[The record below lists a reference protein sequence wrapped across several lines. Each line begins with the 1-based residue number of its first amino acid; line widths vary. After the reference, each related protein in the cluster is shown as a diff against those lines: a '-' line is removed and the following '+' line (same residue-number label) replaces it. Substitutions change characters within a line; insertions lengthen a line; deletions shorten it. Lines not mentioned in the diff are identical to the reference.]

1 MLTDTVSRASTAS
14 KITVLRIHG
23 SLRVSTDPE
32 SIRVP
37 SPLEFVAR
45 RRRLRY
51 GVPGPN
57 AQSITPTCFAPM
69 RSLRPTLRVAR
80 PFVAAT
86 HTTKP
91 PYPLWY
97 VYLCLI
103 SMS

>member
-1 MLTDTVSRASTAS
+1 MLTDIVSRASTAS
-14 KITVLRIHG
+14 KIIVFRIHG
-23 SLRVSTDPE
+23 LLRVSTNPE

-45 RRRLRY
+45 RRRPRY

-57 AQSITPTCFAPM
+57 AQSITTTCFAPM

-80 PFVAAT
+80 SFVAAT
-86 HTTKP
+86 HTTKSLSP
-91 PYPLWY
+91 VWY
-97 VYLCLI
+97 VYLCLL